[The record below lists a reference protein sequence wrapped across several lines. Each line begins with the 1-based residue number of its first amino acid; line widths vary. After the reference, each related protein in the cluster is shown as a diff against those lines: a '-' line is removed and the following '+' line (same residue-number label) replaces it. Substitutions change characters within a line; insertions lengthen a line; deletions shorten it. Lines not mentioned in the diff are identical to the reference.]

1 VTTERICRAGGTRA
15 ALGAR
20 GTDQCCNKVVRAE
33 MFLLVQLYTLIR
45 VDRIELGS
53 ISNMDK
59 IEPGFDFEEHE
70 TRNTNI

>member
-1 VTTERICRAGGTRA
+1 
-15 ALGAR
+15 
-20 GTDQCCNKVVRAE
+20 
-33 MFLLVQLYTLIR
+33 MFLQLYTLIR